1 MRSESEAGPVG
12 VARCAASHFA
22 CTFMTLDMDGAVS
35 GFIGRRRAGGARGQ
49 CTLARV
55 FDERASCKR
64 LVINLKA
71 FDTRID
77 CKIVSARDVVQP

>member
-35 GFIGRRRAGGARGQ
+35 GFIGRRRAGGARGKRGGIQ
-49 CTLARV
+49 RGRSVVSLGADALAAHEGRGGG
-55 FDERASCKR
+55 SM
-64 LVINLKA
+64 
-71 FDTRID
+71 
-77 CKIVSARDVVQP
+77 DVGRSLYAI